1 MYRVK
6 LTSRAQRELDKLPAQ
21 DLARIVAALQQLGG
35 DPRPFG
41 SKKLRASIYRI
52 RVGDWRIIYAVFDK
66 DNLIIVGKIA
76 RRSKDTYQRM
86 GDLFSS

>member
-1 MYRVK
+1 MYQLR

-21 DLARIVAALQQLGG
+21 DLIRIVAALQQLGG

-41 SKKLRASIYRI
+41 GKKLRASIYRI

-66 DNLIIVGKIA
+66 DNLILVGKIA
-76 RRSKDTYQRM
+76 RRSKDTYQRVEN
-86 GDLFSS
+86 LFSP